1 MKKLKKIL
9 ICLLL
14 AVAMIPSAGIVSL
27 KASASESAQVLFNK
41 TTFSAEVDAI
51 LDEYVEYDY
60 RMPGTE
66 DERQAAAYIKD
77 YLDKLCNENSN
88 FIPKNDNHVKNGVQT
103 FTFDSVFDLRYQT
116 SQNIV
121 YTTNFDGL
129 DKKVI
134 LGCHYD
140 AFALKVDQETNE
152 VKYIETEGING
163 SAASVATLLAF
174 AKNLKF
180 MTLNYNVEIV
190 FFGAGE
196 SNNAGSKVYSQ
207 GISKDE
213 AKDILCMI
221 NFDEIA
227 YGKELYFYSNEIS
240 TKAEEFVVEIIK
252 NKGSKI
258 NKVDVVNLNKTIIY
272 ENDVLGFGYTHMG
285 IQSDNV
291 NFMKLGITTF
301 NFFAGDYSDGLIAGK
316 CEYLNDDNIT
326 FTENDNR
333 TYIAATQTADYVF
346 NNAYEVFKTV
356 GHILTDFDFM
366 NVMKA
371 AAGDANW
378 VYTIFANQNL
388 VTYMTVFAFIALLVV
403 AMYIYYKLSVRAYHS
418 NVEVEFL
425 SSVVKICEQIDE
437 TGQDPNVAKAVS
449 QVIARDIKKDKT
461 LKSKKK
467 KKDS

>member
-9 ICLLL
+9 ACLML
-14 AVAMIPSAGIVSL
+14 VALIVPSAGIVKA
-27 KASASESAQVLFNK
+27 KASASEPTQTIFTKS
-41 TTFSAEVDAI
+41 TFAAEVNAI
-51 LDEYVEYDY
+51 LADYVSYDY
-60 RMPGTE
+60 RMPGTD
-66 DERQAAAYIKD
+66 DEKQASVYIQN
-77 YLDKLCNENSN
+77 YLNLIPNL
-88 FIPKNDNHVKNGVQT
+88 IPKNDKHVKNGVQT
-103 FTFDSVFDLRYQT
+103 FKFDSKFDLRYQT

-121 YTTNFDGL
+121 YTTNMDGL

-140 AFALKVDQETNE
+140 AFAVKTNQETGE
-152 VKYIETEGING
+152 TDFIETEAVNG

-174 AKNLKF
+174 AKNLQY

-196 SNNAGSKVYSQ
+196 SDNAGSKIYSQ

-221 NFDEIA
+221 NLDEIA
-227 YGKELYFYSNEIS
+227 YGNELYFYSNEIS
-240 TKAEEFVVEIIK
+240 TRADKFVVDVIAEK
-252 NKGSKI
+252 NTKVKQ
-258 NKVDVVNLNKTIIY
+258 VDVVNLNKVVLDTD
-272 ENDVLGFGYTHMG
+272 NVLGLGYTHLG
-285 IQSDNV
+285 LASDNV

-301 NFFAGDYSDGLIAGK
+301 NFFAGDYSQGLVAGK
-316 CEYLNDDNIT
+316 CEYLDFDNIT
-326 FTENDNR
+326 FTENDNLS
-333 TYIAATQTADYVF
+333 YIAETQNSDYLVS
-346 NNAYEVFKTV
+346 NMYEVFKTIGYV
-356 GHILTDFDFM
+356 LTDFDFM
-366 NVMKA
+366 RTMKLA
-371 AAGDANW
+371 EGEADW

-388 VTYMTVFAFIALLVV
+388 AIYMTVFAFLALVVV
-403 AMYIYYKLSVRAYHS
+403 AMYIYYKLSVKAYHA

-461 LKSKKK
+461 LKSKKN
-467 KKDS
+467 KKDSK